1 MLRRIDWHLPGILF
15 GCLIASSVVG
25 ALVFILATEEQPAQ
39 GGTYVEGVAGT
50 PASLNPLL
58 ASFNDADRDLT
69 ALLFSGLTRLDGDGT
84 VRPDLAQEWSVAND
98 GKTYNF
104 LLRDDARWHDGQ
116 PVTPEDVALTV
127 RLLQDKD
134 LKGNPELAALW
145 RKVKVETNGDA
156 GVRFNLEQPFA
167 PFLTYTGLGVLP
179 RHAVGAVQAK
189 DLAAASFN
197 AAPIGTGPFRIGEA
211 SLEQVTLAA
220 NASAH
225 EGSPLLEKIQFRF
238 LPDDASLAA
247 ALATRQ
253 VEGGLLRPSVGKE
266 AIDRLHGVE
275 ELQLHVAPRA
285 SYSLLFL
292 NTRSPFFK
300 ERAVRQA
307 FAYGV
312 DPVKLVQD
320 VVGGQGIPA
329 EGPIAKDSW
338 AFDQGVWRYSY
349 DPAKAAQLL
358 EEQGWKPNS
367 AGIRE
372 KDGQLFKFGLLTN
385 DDKARIALGD
395 ELAAQLKRIGV
406 QADVASSGVTGLV
419 QNFLL
424 PRKFD
429 AVLYGIDPGY
439 DPDPYP
445 LWHSTQASGE
455 GLNLSV
461 FAQPEVD
468 QLLEKARTSTSAEER
483 RRLYKQ
489 FQAAFAEEVPS
500 VPLYHPLYTYALPR
514 TVKGVS
520 LGLLYDTSSRFLNVR
535 EWYKDTKRVF
545 RS

>member
-25 ALVFILATEEQPAQ
+25 ALVFILATEEQPAA
-39 GGTYVEGVAGT
+39 GGAYVEGVAGT

-116 PVTPEDVALTV
+116 PVTPEDIATTV

-134 LKGNPELAALW
+134 LQGNPELAALW
-145 RKVKVETNGDA
+145 RKVKVETTGDT
-156 GVRFNLEQPFA
+156 GVRFNLEQAFA

-179 RHAVGAVQAK
+179 RHAVGSIPAK

-197 AAPIGTGPFRIGEA
+197 ASPVGTGPFRIGDA
-211 SLEQVTLAA
+211 SLEQVTLLS
-220 NASAH
+220 NADAH
-225 EGSPLLEKIQFRF
+225 GASPNLERIQFRF
-238 LPDDASLAA
+238 LPDDAALAA

-266 AIDRLHGVE
+266 AVDRLKGIE

-300 ERAVRQA
+300 ERPVRQA

-312 DPVKLVQD
+312 DPVKLIED
-320 VVGGQGIPA
+320 VVGGQGVPT

-338 AFDQGVWRYSY
+338 AFDKGVWRYSY
-349 DPAKAAQLL
+349 DPVKAAQLL
-358 EEQGWKPNS
+358 DEQGWKPNS
-367 AGIRE
+367 SGVRQ

-385 DDKARIALGD
+385 DDKARIALGE

-406 QADVASSGVTGLV
+406 QADVAHSGVTGLV

-489 FQAAFAEEVPS
+489 FQAAFVEEVPS

-514 TVKGVS
+514 AVKGVS
-520 LGLLYDTSSRFLNVR
+520 LGLLYDTSSRFLTVR
-535 EWYKDTKRVF
+535 DWYKDTKRVF